1 MTDLVVKQVAD
12 GKTEEEAKAAII
24 ESVSDGIEGVSSDLL
39 FGDYIKSTASEA
51 KAVELIAE
59 TLVDVATDNGS
70 LAADILLNVTSEV
83 AKTIATEMDNEGKF
97 DDGFAPKVDFD
108 VDGNVTVSPNHKP
121 VLGSGYSEPTEEQTQ
136 YTLYEDSVTIND
148 IDVSAWFD
156 DKDGDSLSLSF
167 EYLYDGDSSAGST
180 DLDIDNG
187 MLSGSL
193 KRAGTYRIF
202 VFADDGK
209 TRSDAVEFTIS
220 VEAHNEA
227 PKVVESVAA
236 QIQADLNEKEWR
248 VNQSVSEMT
257 ISVSDLFEDNDELT
271 FVVKNQTNLTFS
283 VVGGDIT
290 ITGTPNADDLGT
302 QTFTVVASD
311 AVNEAVEHTFS
322 IEILEALVTNQA
334 PEVVAAVQQQLQ
346 TEIETWELTQGTE
359 IEQTINIGGL
369 ITDADNDALTYTVTT
384 SFASGV
390 SGAVKDDVLSFSGK
404 IPNAAAANVE
414 SVTIEASDGKES
426 VSLTFKLPTIVEGS
440 TPVITLENFLN
451 DGALVEY
458 HASMNMALYND
469 DGGLQVAPADYA
481 YVIRDGKLCSE
492 EEGTCDTFPYIGQGN
507 RLAIAN
513 ASSGARDLL
522 LWSHDDI
529 SHDAAGIAVPALSGV
544 WHSLADD
551 AGSNERTPD
560 MLTLAY
566 NFDNSTVTAEIEG
579 QNVTGAF
586 QYEIAGSNVEVT
598 LDFGEFGS
606 VVETCTALSAEADL
620 IAMSCDWIHDDSG
633 TPMTNYRLFTNDQN
647 LLNTLIAA
655 TIK

>member
-1 MTDLVVKQVAD
+1 MNMNN
-12 GKTEEEAKAAII
+12 GK
-24 ESVSDGIEGVSSDLL
+24 
-39 FGDYIKSTASEA
+39 
-51 KAVELIAE
+51 
-59 TLVDVATDNGS
+59 
-70 LAADILLNVTSEV
+70 
-83 AKTIATEMDNEGKF
+83 
-97 DDGFAPKVDFD
+97 
-108 VDGNVTVSPNHKP
+108 
-121 VLGSGYSEPTEEQTQ
+121 
-136 YTLYEDSVTIND
+136 
-148 IDVSAWFD
+148 
-156 DKDGDSLSLSF
+156 
-167 EYLYDGDSSAGST
+167 
-180 DLDIDNG
+180 
-187 MLSGSL
+187 LSGSIT
-193 KRAGTYRIF
+193 RAGTYRIF

-209 TRSDAVEFTIS
+209 ARSDAVEFAIS

-227 PKVVESVAA
+227 PKVIASVAA

-257 ISVSDLFEDNDELT
+257 ISVGDLFEDSDELT
-271 FVVKNQTNLTFS
+271 FSVKNQTNLTFR
-283 VVGGDIT
+283 VVGSDIT
-290 ITGTPNADDLGT
+290 ITGIPSVGDLGT

-311 AVNEAVEHTFS
+311 AVNEAVEQDFS
-322 IEILEALVTNQA
+322 IEVLEALVTNQV

-346 TEIETWELTQGTE
+346 AEIETWELTQGAE

-390 SGAVKDDVLSFSGK
+390 SGVVKDDVLSFTGK

-426 VSLTFKLPTIVEGS
+426 VSLTFKLPTIIEGS
-440 TPVITLENFLN
+440 TSVITLENFLN

-458 HASMNMALYND
+458 HASMNMALYNE
-469 DGGLQVAPADYA
+469 DGGLLEVPADYVYA
-481 YVIRDGKLCSE
+481 IRDGKLCSE
-492 EEGTCDTFPYIGQGN
+492 EEATCDTFPYIGQGN

-544 WHSLADD
+544 WHSLSDD

-566 NFDNSTVTAEIEG
+566 NFDNSTVTAEVEG
-579 QNVTGAF
+579 QNMTGTF
-586 QYEIAGSNVEVT
+586 QHEITGSTIKLTMNFED
-598 LDFGEFGS
+598 LGS
-606 VVETCTALSAEADL
+606 AVETCTVLSAEADL
-620 IAMSCDWIHDDSG
+620 IAMSCNWIHDDSG
-633 TPMTNYRLFTNDQN
+633 TAMTNYRLFTNDQD